1 MIALETPHLLHLRQ
15 KFEIEIHTWEKS
27 FWQSCI
33 SRHNA
38 LTWSIGHWPF
48 VNPLRHKNNCNV
60 WFGTFPKNS
69 SDFEN
74 PGFPYFPVMD
84 RLLQRVLHTKRAF
97 AWHQLFARP
106 ASSTTMCFDLVHRQW
121 WWWWWSYIWCAMLSI
136 VLWDWQTTKRKT
148 TKNIHPP
155 TCSLDKWRE
164 EGRATNQRQG
174 VIANTYIN
182 L

>member
-1 MIALETPHLLHLRQ
+1 MKSTLGKKVFGNRASPDIRLWQLVIDYLSTHSDIKIIA
-15 KFEIEIHTWEKS
+15 
-27 FWQSCI
+27 
-33 SRHNA
+33 
-38 LTWSIGHWPF
+38 
-48 VNPLRHKNNCNV
+48 NV
-60 WFGTFPKNS
+60 WFGTFPKTS

-106 ASSTTMCFDLVHRQW
+106 ASSTTMCFDLIHRQW

-148 TKNIHPP
+148 TKNIHPT
-155 TCSLDKWRE
+155 TCPLDKWRE
-164 EGRATNQRQG
+164 EGSATHQRQG
-174 VIANTYIN
+174 VIANTYIKRLKSSN
-182 L
+182 S